1 MRGSSE
7 CPPSWVMGQRYKIGQ
22 SASDKTGA
30 AFTNTGGKTSN
41 TSNLPQH
48 NPTCA
53 FLHYAKRQLIHL
65 TIAKYHKHA
74 KLIDLAKLTL
84 TLHLRHLEITPK
96 HYFPKRQY
104 IYNTY
109 SIMTF
114 HSYFHFT
121 LLFQAT
127 DRPESNNTATGW
139 FSVLSR

>member
-1 MRGSSE
+1 MIKR
-7 CPPSWVMGQRYKIGQ
+7 V
-22 SASDKTGA
+22 T
-30 AFTNTGGKTSN
+30 FTNTGGETSN

-65 TIAKYHKHA
+65 TIAKYHEHA

-96 HYFPKRQY
+96 QFFPKRQY